1 MYTIHLIVELVQD
14 LLLFKVDAPLFI
26 GNKITPEEGAGIAL
40 LNEMSPKQE
49 QVVMLGNNVSVDV
62 SFWCN
67 EGLK

>member
-1 MYTIHLIVELVQD
+1 MD

-49 QVVMLGNNVSVDV
+49 KVVCSVIM
-62 SFWCN
+62 F
-67 EGLK
+67 